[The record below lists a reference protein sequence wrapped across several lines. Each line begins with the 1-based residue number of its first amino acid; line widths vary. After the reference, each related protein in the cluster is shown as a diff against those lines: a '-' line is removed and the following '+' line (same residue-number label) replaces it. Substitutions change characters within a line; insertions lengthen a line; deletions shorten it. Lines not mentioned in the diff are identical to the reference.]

1 MEIVVL
7 LQSIRARNGYN
18 EVSGKVVLR
27 TRFMKA
33 VDIGKKGRGVL
44 FVADATEN
52 TSKDFLSADCTDF
65 RRLFS
70 LGFSSAS
77 SAD

>member
-1 MEIVVL
+1 
-7 LQSIRARNGYN
+7 
-18 EVSGKVVLR
+18 
-27 TRFMKA
+27 MKA
-33 VDIGKKGRGVL
+33 VDVGKKGRGVL